1 MKLIKQ
7 KDIFCP
13 FVLFYVLHKPFGFKM
28 KRDHIN
34 MIDSGGDQWLD
45 LLEDGLKIVVVKE
58 MLLVGVVE

>member
-1 MKLIKQ
+1 
-7 KDIFCP
+7 
-13 FVLFYVLHKPFGFKM
+13 M